1 MNNKKEHELHRLL
14 GAVFQQHVPQT
25 VRENILEREFGIK
38 LAQDGKERLQNMC
51 NLGEGIREMALE
63 EGMEKGKAI
72 GIIETCMKLQMPE
85 ADIIEKLKEI
95 MAISEEEAR
104 RYYEEAAM
112 QVI

>member
-1 MNNKKEHELHRLL
+1 M
-14 GAVFQQHVPQT
+14 
-25 VRENILEREFGIK
+25 
-38 LAQDGKERLQNMC
+38 
-51 NLGEGIREMALE
+51 

-104 RYYEEAAM
+104 RYYDEAAM